1 MKVATDGFADA
12 APITARVTAE
22 TGGVGFEPIAALK
35 GIEQLDLLDAQ
46 RALVL
51 ARVDGALALQ
61 AVALP

>member
-1 MKVATDGFADA
+1 MT
-12 APITARVTAE
+12 TE
-22 TGGVGFEPIAALK
+22 TGGVAFETIASLK

-51 ARVDGALALQ
+51 ARVDGALSLQ